1 MLASDYPK
9 YLNPESTQARSSAIL
24 YPFKNEE
31 SVMLCEGPLDAIS
44 LQLAGINATA
54 TMGSSPSKFQMELL
68 KDAECEVVI
77 AYDNDSA
84 GGLGADKIEELRKSL
99 MLPEVKICPPPPRFK
114 DWNEAWQKD
123 FDIKKYVEEN
133 TKTYD
138 IEYLVNAD
146 IESW

>member
-31 SVMLCEGPLDAIS
+31 PVLLCEGPLDALS

-54 TMGSSPSKFQMELL
+54 TMGSSPSKFQIETL
-68 KDAECEVVI
+68 KDSECQIIV
-77 AYDNDSA
+77 AYDNDTA
-84 GGLGADKIEELRKSL
+84 GKAGTNKTEELRKEL
-99 MLPEVKICPPPPRFK
+99 MLPEIKICHPPKRYK

-123 FDIKKYVEEN
+123 FDIKKYVETN
-133 TKTYD
+133 TEPYDVGYLIKT
-138 IEYLVNAD
+138 N